1 MAIEIEKSFDV
12 PQTVDEVW
20 SFLTDPE
27 RIVECLPGA
36 TLLEAVDER
45 TYRGEIG
52 LKLGPIGTRFL
63 GEIRFD
69 ELDARRHHMKMTG
82 EGRDRRGS
90 GNVRMTMLS
99 QLQSVEAEEGEE
111 AGGGGTRIW
120 VSQSIALTGRLAS
133 FGRGG
138 VIQSVSNVM
147 FNRFTGCVREKL
159 AQ

>member
-1 MAIEIEKSFDV
+1 MAIKIEKSFEV

-69 ELDARRHHMKMTG
+69 ELDAQRHHMKMTG

-99 QLQSVEAEEGEE
+99 HLQSVEEEGV
-111 AGGGGTRIW
+111 GGTRIW

-159 AQ
+159 AR

>member
-1 MAIEIEKSFDV
+1 MAIEIEQSFDV
-12 PQTVDEVW
+12 PQSVDEVW

-36 TLLEAVDER
+36 TLLEEVDER

-52 LKLGPIGTRFL
+52 LRLGPIGTRFL

-69 ELDARRHHMKMTG
+69 ELDVRRHRMRMTG

-99 QLQSVEAEEGEE
+99 HLHPVEEEDAE
-111 AGGGGTRIW
+111 GTRIW

>member
-12 PQTVDEVW
+12 PQNVDEVW

-82 EGRDRRGS
+82 EGRDRRGG

-99 QLQSVEAEEGEE
+99 HLQSVEEEG
-111 AGGGGTRIW
+111 AGGTRIW

-159 AQ
+159 AR

>member
-69 ELDARRHHMKMTG
+69 ELDARRHHMKITG

-99 QLQSVEAEEGEE
+99 HLQSVEEE
-111 AGGGGTRIW
+111 GGGGTRIW

-159 AQ
+159 AR

>member
-12 PQTVDEVW
+12 PQSVDEVW

-36 TLLEAVDER
+36 TLIEAIDER

-69 ELDARRHHMKMTG
+69 ELDAERHHMKMTG
-82 EGRDRRGS
+82 QGRDRQGS
-90 GNVRMTMLS
+90 GHVRMTMLS
-99 QLQSVEAEEGEE
+99 HLQSVGK
-111 AGGGGTRIW
+111 GGSEGTRIR

-138 VIQSVSNVM
+138 VIQSISNVM

>member
-1 MAIEIEKSFDV
+1 MAIEIEKSFEV

-69 ELDARRHHMKMTG
+69 ELDAQRHRMKMTG

-99 QLQSVEAEEGEE
+99 HLRSVEEEGV
-111 AGGGGTRIW
+111 GGTRIW

>member
-99 QLQSVEAEEGEE
+99 QLQSVEEEGVE
-111 AGGGGTRIW
+111 GTRIW

>member
-20 SFLTDPE
+20 SFLTDPV

-36 TLLEAVDER
+36 KLIEAVDER

-63 GEIRFD
+63 GEIRFE
-69 ELDARRHHMKMTG
+69 ELDAARHHMKMTG

-99 QLQSVEAEEGEE
+99 HLQSVEK
-111 AGGGGTRIW
+111 GGAGGTRIW

>member
-1 MAIEIEKSFDV
+1 MAIEIEKSFEV

-20 SFLTDPE
+20 RFLTDPE

-69 ELDARRHHMKMTG
+69 ELDPERHHMKMTG

-99 QLQSVEAEEGEE
+99 HLQSVEEKGV
-111 AGGGGTRIW
+111 GGTRIW

>member
-1 MAIEIEKSFDV
+1 MAIEIEKSFEV
-12 PQTVDEVW
+12 PQPVDEVW

-69 ELDARRHHMKMTG
+69 ELDAGRHHMKMTG

-99 QLQSVEAEEGEE
+99 QLQSVEEEGV
-111 AGGGGTRIW
+111 GGTRIW

-159 AQ
+159 AR

>member
-99 QLQSVEAEEGEE
+99 HLQSVEEEGVE
-111 AGGGGTRIW
+111 GTRIW

>member
-12 PQTVDEVW
+12 PQPVDEVW
-20 SFLTDPE
+20 RFLTDPE

-99 QLQSVEAEEGEE
+99 QLQSVEEEGV
-111 AGGGGTRIW
+111 GGTRIW

>member
-12 PQTVDEVW
+12 PQHVDEVW
-20 SFLTDPE
+20 RFLTDPE

-99 QLQSVEAEEGEE
+99 QLQSVEEEG
-111 AGGGGTRIW
+111 AGGTRIW

>member
-12 PQTVDEVW
+12 PQSVDEVW

-36 TLLEAVDER
+36 TLIEAVDER

-69 ELDARRHHMKMTG
+69 ELDAGRHRMKMTG
-82 EGRDRRGS
+82 EGRDRRGG
-90 GNVRMTMLS
+90 GNVRMTMS
-99 QLQSVEAEEGEE
+99 SHLQSVEEEGV
-111 AGGGGTRIW
+111 GGTRIW

-159 AQ
+159 AG

>member
-1 MAIEIEKSFDV
+1 MAIEIEKTFDV

-69 ELDARRHHMKMTG
+69 ELDAQRHHMKMTG

-90 GNVRMTMLS
+90 GNVRMTMSSHLR
-99 QLQSVEAEEGEE
+99 SVGEGGVE
-111 AGGGGTRIW
+111 GTRIW

>member
-52 LKLGPIGTRFL
+52 LRLGPIGTRFL

-69 ELDARRHHMKMTG
+69 EVDARRHRMKMTG
-82 EGRDRRGS
+82 EGRDRRGG

-99 QLQSVEAEEGEE
+99 HLQSVVEEEGVE
-111 AGGGGTRIW
+111 GTRIW

>member
-12 PQTVDEVW
+12 PQHVDEVW
-20 SFLTDPE
+20 RFLTDPE

-99 QLQSVEAEEGEE
+99 QLQSVEEEG
-111 AGGGGTRIW
+111 AGGTRIW

-147 FNRFTGCVREKL
+147 FNRFPGCVREKL

>member
-1 MAIEIEKSFDV
+1 MAIEIEKSFEV
-12 PQTVDEVW
+12 PQPVDEVW

-99 QLQSVEAEEGEE
+99 QLQSVEEEGV
-111 AGGGGTRIW
+111 GGTRIW

>member
-12 PQTVDEVW
+12 PQSVDEVW

-99 QLQSVEAEEGEE
+99 QLRSVEEEGV
-111 AGGGGTRIW
+111 GGTRIW

>member
-1 MAIEIEKSFDV
+1 MAIEIEKSFEV
-12 PQTVDEVW
+12 PQPVDEVW

-99 QLQSVEAEEGEE
+99 QLQSVEEEE
-111 AGGGGTRIW
+111 GGGTRIW

-159 AQ
+159 AR

>member
-1 MAIEIEKSFDV
+1 MAIEIEKSFEV
-12 PQTVDEVW
+12 PQHVDEVW
-20 SFLTDPE
+20 RFLTDPE

-99 QLQSVEAEEGEE
+99 QLQSVEEEGV
-111 AGGGGTRIW
+111 GGTRIW

>member
-63 GEIRFD
+63 GEIRFE

-99 QLQSVEAEEGEE
+99 QLRSVEEEG
-111 AGGGGTRIW
+111 AAGTRIW

>member
-1 MAIEIEKSFDV
+1 MAIEIEKSFEV
-12 PQTVDEVW
+12 PQPVDEVW

-69 ELDARRHHMKMTG
+69 ELDAGRHHMKMTG

-99 QLQSVEAEEGEE
+99 QLQSVEDEGV
-111 AGGGGTRIW
+111 GGTRIW

-159 AQ
+159 AR